1 MHIAQKSV
9 PQITYLAISLC
20 LRDKKMKKQSAGFTL
35 IELMIVV
42 AIIGILAA
50 VAIPAYQSYIARSQ
64 MAEALSLADG
74 IKTSVAEVFGQTG
87 TCPGDNGSAAIGGV
101 PISTTISGQY
111 VNKVNTNATAPCTI
125 TATMQGTP
133 QVSSKI
139 ASATLTLKMTDN
151 GGSLS
156 WACTSSAAQQY
167 VPKACKGT

>member
-1 MHIAQKSV
+1 
-9 PQITYLAISLC
+9 
-20 LRDKKMKKQSAGFTL
+20 MKKQNAGFTL

-64 MAEALSLADG
+64 MAEALSLTDG
-74 IKTSVAEVFGQTG
+74 LKTAVAEDFGQTG
-87 TCPGDNGSAAIGGV
+87 TCPGDNTSVAVGGV

-111 VNKVNTNATAPCTI
+111 VKSVLTSTAVPCTI
-125 TATMQGTP
+125 MATMQPTP

-151 GGSLS
+151 GGSMS

>member
-1 MHIAQKSV
+1 MKATQK
-9 PQITYLAISLC
+9 
-20 LRDKKMKKQSAGFTL
+20 GFTL

-74 IKTSVAEVFGQTG
+74 LKTSVAESYGQTG
-87 TCPGDNGSAAIGGV
+87 VCPGKNNAAAAGGV
-101 PISTTISGQY
+101 PLDTTISGQY
-111 VNKVNTNATAPCTI
+111 VAKVDTNSTTPCTI
-125 TATMQGTP
+125 AATMQSTP
-133 QVSSKI
+133 SVSGKI
-139 ASATLTLKMTDN
+139 ASQTLTLQMTDN

-167 VPKACKGT
+167 VPKACVGT

>member
-1 MHIAQKSV
+1 MNMKAAQK
-9 PQITYLAISLC
+9 
-20 LRDKKMKKQSAGFTL
+20 GFTL

-74 IKTSVAEVFGQTG
+74 IKTSVAEVYGQTS
-87 TCPGDNGSAAIGGV
+87 TCPGDNTSVAVGGV

-111 VNKVNTNATAPCTI
+111 VKSVLTGTTAPCTI
-125 TATMQGTP
+125 MATMQPTP

-139 ASATLTLKMTDN
+139 ASQTLTLKMTDN

-167 VPKACKGT
+167 VPKACIGT